1 MSRKPSGS
9 VFKRC
14 GCRRGRAGL
23 RLGASCPQ
31 LAEEGHG
38 SWFFSLEL
46 PRHVGGVRRRIR
58 RGGYASREEAERAL
72 GRLQVT
78 GGRALMVADW
88 LEIWLA
94 TRAHVRDKTLRG
106 YTAHV
111 RLHLVPHLGQVLLAE
126 LDVTHLDRAFTAERR
141 QDGVT
146 VATAHRVL
154 ATLRSALNT
163 AVREKLIGDNP
174 VRYLK
179 LPPGQRPHA
188 VVWTPRRVKEW
199 KRTRA
204 RPAVA
209 VWTPVQ
215 TAQFLEYISEHWLYA
230 AFHLIALRGL
240 RRGEAAGLRWCD
252 IDLDQ
257 KIAYISWQI
266 QYTGGALVLCPLKT
280 ASSRRVLALDATT
293 VRVLRRYQEEQE
305 RWYRAH
311 CCIPSGYV
319 FTALDGGPLSPD
331 YLTQTFAQLVKASGL
346 PPVRLHDLRHG
357 AASLALAA
365 GVDLKVVA
373 DQLGHC
379 SIVLTADTYVSV
391 AVELALSAA
400 EAVARLV
407 LRAGKRPPGGGR
419 IRKPSAP
426 PRAVVAAA

>member
-1 MSRKPSGS
+1 MARKPPGS

-23 RLGASCPQ
+23 RLGASCPR
-31 LAEEGHG
+31 LAEEEHG

-46 PRHVGGVRRRIR
+46 PRHAGGGRRRIR

-72 GRLQVT
+72 SRLQVS
-78 GGRALMVADW
+78 GGRALTVADW
-88 LEIWLA
+88 LEIWLT
-94 TRAHVRDKTLRG
+94 TRTRVRDKTLRG

-111 RLHLVPHLGQVLLAE
+111 RLHLVPHLGQVLLSE
-126 LDVTHLDRAFTAERR
+126 LDTGHLDRAFTALLR

-146 VATAHRVL
+146 AATVHRVL
-154 ATLRSALNT
+154 ATLRSALNA
-163 AVREKLIGDNP
+163 AVREKLIADNP
-174 VRYLK
+174 ARYLQ
-179 LPPGQRPHA
+179 LPPARRPHA

-199 KRTRA
+199 RRTGV

-209 VWTPVQ
+209 VWTPAQ
-215 TAQFLEYISEHWLYA
+215 TAQFLDFISDHWLYA

-252 IDLDQ
+252 IDLDN
-257 KIAYISWQI
+257 KVAYISWQI
-266 QYTGGALVLCPLKT
+266 QYVSGALVLCPLKT
-280 ASSRRVLALDATT
+280 ATSRRVLALDATT
-293 VRVLRRYQEEQE
+293 VHALRRYRDEQE

-311 CCIPSGYV
+311 GRIPSGYV
-319 FTALDGGPLSPD
+319 FTALDGGPMSPD
-331 YLTQTFAQLVKASGL
+331 YLTATFTQLVKASGL

-391 AVELALSAA
+391 ALELALSAA

>member
-1 MSRKPSGS
+1 MVRKPPGS

-23 RLGASCPQ
+23 RLGASCPR
-31 LAEEGHG
+31 LAEDEHG

-46 PRHVGGVRRRIR
+46 PRRVGGIRRRIR
-58 RGGYASREEAERAL
+58 RGGYTSREDAEQAL
-72 GRLQVT
+72 QRLQVT
-78 GGRALMVADW
+78 GGRALTLADW
-88 LEIWLA
+88 LEIWLT
-94 TRAHVRDKTLRG
+94 TRTRVRDKTLRG

-126 LDVTHLDRAFTAERR
+126 LDVAHLDRAFTAMLR

-146 VATAHRVL
+146 VATVHRVL

-163 AVREKLIGDNP
+163 AVREKLIGDSP
-174 VRYLK
+174 ARYLQ
-179 LPPGQRPHA
+179 LPPARRPHA
-188 VVWTPRRVKEW
+188 VVWTPRRIKEW
-199 KRTRA
+199 KRTGV

-209 VWTPVQ
+209 VWTPAQ
-215 TAQFLEYISEHWLYA
+215 TAQFLDYISDHWLYA

-252 IDLDQ
+252 IDLDH

-266 QYTGGALVLCPLKT
+266 QYTGRALVLCPLKT
-280 ASSRRVLALDATT
+280 ATSKRVLALDATT
-293 VRVLRRYQEEQE
+293 VQVLRRYRAEQD

-311 CCIPSGYV
+311 GRRPSGYV

-331 YLTQTFAQLVKASGL
+331 YLTATFTHLVRASGL

-391 AVELALSAA
+391 AMELALSAA

-407 LRAGKRPPGGGR
+407 LRAGRRPPGGGK

-426 PRAVVAAA
+426 PRAVVIAA

>member
-1 MSRKPSGS
+1 
-9 VFKRC
+9 V
-14 GCRRGRAGL
+14 A
-23 RLGASCPQ
+23 
-31 LAEEGHG
+31 
-38 SWFFSLEL
+38 
-46 PRHVGGVRRRIR
+46 
-58 RGGYASREEAERAL
+58 
-72 GRLQVT
+72 
-78 GGRALMVADW
+78 GGRVLTVADW

-126 LDVTHLDRAFTAERR
+126 LDTGHLDRAFTALLR

-163 AVREKLIGDNP
+163 AARENLIADKP
-174 VRYLK
+174 VRYLE
-179 LPPGQRPHA
+179 LPPARRPHA

-199 KRTRA
+199 KRTGV

-209 VWTPVQ
+209 VWTPAQ
-215 TAQFLEYISEHWLYA
+215 TVQFLNYISDHWLYA

-240 RRGEAAGLRWCD
+240 RRGESAGLRWCD
-252 IDLDQ
+252 IDLDR
-257 KIAYISWQI
+257 KIAYVSWQI
-266 QYTGGALVLCPLKT
+266 QYVDSALVLCPLKT
-280 ASSRRVLALDATT
+280 AASRRVLALDATT
-293 VRVLRRYQEEQE
+293 VRVLRRYREEQE

-311 CCIPSGYV
+311 GRIPSGYV
-319 FTALDGGPLSPD
+319 FTSLDGGPMSPD

-357 AASLALAA
+357 AASLAQAA

-391 AVELALSAA
+391 AMELALSAA